1 MGEFFSS
8 FYVSPK
14 ESSLGV
20 FVPRHITEYRLA
32 KDLFT
37 RGRDIILSS
46 DALEMKQFTQHGTT
60 SVFEHCVSVAK
71 FSLLFSYFLEK
82 TIHLKVDRDSLVR
95 GALLHDYFL
104 YDWHDRTPELRI
116 HSFTHPGIAL
126 HNADRDFELND
137 IERDIIGKH
146 MFPLTVV
153 PPRYRES
160 VIVCLAD
167 KWCALCETFRIDV
180 SSYLI
185 YRVNYRI
192 VLANGELRI
201 IHGNGDTAVE
211 NI

>member
-1 MGEFFSS
+1 MGEFFRT

-104 YDWHDRTPELRI
+104 YDWHDRRPERRI
-116 HSFTHPGIAL
+116 HGFTHPGIAL

-192 VLANGELRI
+192 ALANGELSI